1 MKQFFICTL
10 HHAIF
15 ETLYE
20 TIWNTSISSRLLTKK
35 SETRLA
41 MAFFK
46 WLVLFQGNG
55 WTSTGRNNWVCPISL
70 KNCLKFQWCEEILCF
85 SDFVVSWKSKK
96 KRSKTSKRPEKRS
109 AAFRALF
116 GRRSPYFNSFS
127 LKMTGPQVCM
137 LEKVFG
143 RLLKSRSSHSRRQ
156 QAGTLDSYIFIQ
168 SVVKKSAIFKYQR
181 DN

>member
-96 KRSKTSKRPEKRS
+96 KNVQKLQNAPKNGPPLSGLYLAEGVHILIRFHWRWQVHRFACWKRYSED
-109 AAFRALF
+109 F
-116 GRRSPYFNSFS
+116 
-127 LKMTGPQVCM
+127 
-137 LEKVFG
+137 
-143 RLLKSRSSHSRRQ
+143 
-156 QAGTLDSYIFIQ
+156 
-168 SVVKKSAIFKYQR
+168 
-181 DN
+181 